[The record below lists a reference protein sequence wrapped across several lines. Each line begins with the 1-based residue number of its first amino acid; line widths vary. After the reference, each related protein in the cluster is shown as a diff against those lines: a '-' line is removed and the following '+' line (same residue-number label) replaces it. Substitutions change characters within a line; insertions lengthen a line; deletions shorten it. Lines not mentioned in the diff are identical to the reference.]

1 MENKR
6 KASTRSTS
14 MGDFIP
20 SQQKRPRGGD
30 WNEDSPSQ
38 FEEELAFLDEVEA
51 EVALEMKEAQLSSDA
66 IPLGELQSCKLRE
79 DFLRQNKVTEQ

>member
-6 KASTRSTS
+6 KISVKSIS
-14 MGDFIP
+14 IGDFTP

-30 WNEDSPSQ
+30 WDEDGPSQ

-66 IPLGELQSCKLRE
+66 IPLGMAFPS
-79 DFLRQNKVTEQ
+79 QNWEKIF

>member
-6 KASTRSTS
+6 KVSARSI
-14 MGDFIP
+14 GDFTP

-30 WNEDSPSQ
+30 WDEDGPSQ

-66 IPLGELQSCKLRE
+66 IPLGMEFPS
-79 DFLRQNKVTEQ
+79 QNWEKIF